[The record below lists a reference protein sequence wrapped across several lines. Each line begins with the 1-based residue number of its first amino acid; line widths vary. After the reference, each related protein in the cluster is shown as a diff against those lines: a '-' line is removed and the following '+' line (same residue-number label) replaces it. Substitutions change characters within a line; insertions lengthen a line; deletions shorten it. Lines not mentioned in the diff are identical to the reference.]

1 MIEYILPEIKD
12 AGDYR
17 AALSL
22 FKADA
27 PLSPEEAAQLMSIY
41 EKYGKGAEAPALARL
56 YIALDLLPGRT
67 RDDIADFAALE
78 LTEDDLEALFLMQDL
93 ICGRAELTGAAASA
107 VVAAVGGLLTRPVD
121 ILLARAALD
130 AISGSRDFSGLR
142 EQAAA
147 LAAFLTGLGPEVVD
161 RYSVLLG
168 EVRMK
173 CRR

>member
-1 MIEYILPEIKD
+1 M
-12 AGDYR
+12 
-17 AALSL
+17 
-22 FKADA
+22 
-27 PLSPEEAAQLMSIY
+27 
-41 EKYGKGAEAPALARL
+41 
-56 YIALDLLPGRT
+56 
-67 RDDIADFAALE
+67 
-78 LTEDDLEALFLMQDL
+78 
-93 ICGRAELTGAAASA
+93 
-107 VVAAVGGLLTRPVD
+107 
-121 ILLARAALD
+121 LARAALD